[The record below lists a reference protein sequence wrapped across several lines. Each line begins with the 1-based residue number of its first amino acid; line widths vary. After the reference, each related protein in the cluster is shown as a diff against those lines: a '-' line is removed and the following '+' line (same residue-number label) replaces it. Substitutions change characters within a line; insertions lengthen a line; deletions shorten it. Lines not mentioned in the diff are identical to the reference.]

1 MSREIKFRVWDKTTD
16 TMFTGSDL
24 IIDTGSKM
32 VTIDDNPIDYEND
45 VEAVLM
51 QYTGL
56 KDKND
61 KEIYEGDVL
70 SGGNE
75 YDKRYGTPVIKIGNY
90 EECKELFDEDGDF
103 YELSCTGVYFEFNDN
118 TCTGIDY
125 TCISNFEVIGNI
137 YENPELLEEKQ

>member
-51 QYTGL
+51 QYIGFE
-56 KDKND
+56 DKNG
-61 KEIYEGDVL
+61 KEIYEGDI
-70 SGGNE
+70 
-75 YDKRYGTPVIKIGNY
+75 IK
-90 EECKELFDEDGDF
+90 
-103 YELSCTGVYFEFNDN
+103 EFN
-118 TCTGIDY
+118 GIGKA
-125 TCISNFEVIGNI
+125 TRISEIVWSNSFFSGFHRKVLKDLLTDKKRQVGQKFWIEEREFKYFEVIGNI